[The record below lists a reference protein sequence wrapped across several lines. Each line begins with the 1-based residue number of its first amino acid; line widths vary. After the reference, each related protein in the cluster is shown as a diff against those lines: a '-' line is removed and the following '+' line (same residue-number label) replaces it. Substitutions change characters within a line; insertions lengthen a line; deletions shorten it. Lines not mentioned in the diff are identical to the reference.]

1 MCDISNDDTDDDVM
15 EVHYTSLG
23 LSYTSDDLVRRGPSG
38 RMCIEDDERLAASIP
53 VRVREDLFQEMPP
66 LIDITVNDEDGVQLL
81 EPEVECIPPP
91 LCNIEILEDSDSD
104 VEIIEPD
111 IIYLKTVVNID
122 FSNE

>member
-1 MCDISNDDTDDDVM
+1 LCDISIDGIDDDVM

-91 LCNIEILEDSDSD
+91 LCNIAILEDSDSD